1 MVENRDLIWPG
12 GPQNQFFLKKFI
24 FFVTLTTKYVQFR
37 LQNHSFLDTGL
48 HTCCLYQDKTRFFVI
63 FLGLEKTR
71 VQAGNLPYV
80 LAPTPRAGDEP
91 RFEALYVPSGKALWA
106 AVEEATPN
114 DQATSAPLIGVQGG
128 FY

>member
-1 MVENRDLIWPG
+1 MYLSRASDYLRSQQSVYIGSLTG
-12 GPQNQFFLKKFI
+12 G
-24 FFVTLTTKYVQFR
+24 TT
-37 LQNHSFLDTGL
+37 TG
-48 HTCCLYQDKTRFFVI
+48 
-63 FLGLEKTR
+63 EKTR